1 MGDTRWVEHPPPRYR
16 RRDEE
21 PEAEV
26 PAKRASLRVVSGSGK
41 GAPTKKGP
49 GDGGTRRA
57 PRPASREHPARRR
70 RRQQSEA
77 LEELRKLAGRR
88 APRVIEDLERAA
100 EAYAA
105 GRERDA
111 ARILRP
117 LRDAYPEAAGVRE
130 LLGLCQYRLGNFAAA
145 IKELEVFVGL
155 TGSVEQHPVLM
166 DCYRAQKRYPM
177 VDTLWG
183 EVAAVSPAPDIVAEG
198 RIVLAGALADR
209 GRVPEAIAVLD
220 RRAERPKRVRPH
232 HLRVWYALADL
243 EERAGNLPRAR
254 ALFEQIRREDASF
267 ADVAERLIA
276 LR

>member
-1 MGDTRWVEHPPPRYR
+1 MGETRWVEHPPPLYR

-21 PEAEV
+21 PVVEP
-26 PAKRASLRVVSGSGK
+26 PATRGALRVVKGGAKSTGPTKGSGARR
-41 GAPTKKGP
+41 GKKP
-49 GDGGTRRA
+49 IA
-57 PRPASREHPARRR
+57 REHPARRR
-70 RRQQSEA
+70 RRQQTEA
-77 LEELRKLAGRR
+77 LDELRRLAGRR
-88 APRVIEDLERAA
+88 APKVIDDLERAA

-155 TGSVEQHPVLM
+155 TASVEQHPVLM

-177 VDTLWG
+177 VDTLW
-183 EVAAVSPAPDIVAEG
+183 EELAAVSPAPDQVAEG

-209 GRVPEAIAVLD
+209 GRAPEAIALLD
-220 RRAERPKRVRPH
+220 RRAEKPKRVRPH

-254 ALFEQIRREDASF
+254 ALFEQVRREDASF
-267 ADVAERLIA
+267 ADVAERLTA